1 MAREMPEFEVAIVGA
16 GVHGSSAA
24 FHLASRGVRVAIF
37 DQRGPAGG
45 PTGRS
50 SAICRAYYTNEFL
63 AGIAARSI
71 EMFANF
77 EEIVGGPSG
86 FRRTGF
92 VWIHGQKDTAELDHA
107 VPKLGRAGVT
117 VERLDAAEIAKRFP
131 VFDVDDDPVAMWEP
145 GAGYADPVLTTT
157 SLLNRAVA
165 LGARQFFYSGVIQL
179 QARRGGGYAL
189 TTARGDVVEARRV
202 LLAAGPWTRGLAEM
216 AGVNLPL
223 TVERHIVAIIKWE
236 GASAMRFGHGDL
248 VSGQYYCKPEGDDLY
263 CLGRLLPDE
272 AAEPN
277 SFRETLAADEGSA
290 LAQAAVARV
299 PGFSEAKLVG
309 GWASLYDVSPDW
321 QPVIGEIAEGLYVNA
336 GSSGHGFKL
345 APALGGVVADV
356 VMGGNEDAGVEQFHP
371 RRFARGELLGAGYG
385 DARILG

>member
-1 MAREMPEFEVAIVGA
+1 MAWQMPEFEVAIVGA

-63 AGIAARSI
+63 AGIAAKSI

-77 EEIVGGPSG
+77 DEVVGGPSG

-92 VWIHGQKDTAELDHA
+92 VWIHRQADAAELDDA
-107 VPKLGRAGVT
+107 VPRLGRAGVT
-117 VERLDAAEIAKRFP
+117 VERLDARQIAERFP
-131 VFDVDDDPVAMWEP
+131 VFAVDDDPVAMWEP

-157 SLLNRAVA
+157 SLLSRAVA
-165 LGARQFFYSGVIQL
+165 LGARPFFYSGVVEL
-179 QARRGGGYAL
+179 QAKPGGGYAL

-202 LLAAGPWTRGLAEM
+202 LLAAGPWTRQLAAM

-223 TVERHIVAIIKWE
+223 TVERHIVAVIRWD

-248 VSGQYYCKPEGDDLY
+248 VSGQYYCKPEGEDLY
-263 CLGRLLPDE
+263 CLGRLLADETADPD
-272 AAEPN
+272 AY
-277 SFRETLAADEGSA
+277 RETLAPDERSP
-290 LAQAAVARV
+290 LAHAAMERV
-299 PGFSEAKLVG
+299 PGFSDARLVG

-321 QPVIGEIAEGLYVNA
+321 QPVIGEIADGLYVNA

-345 APALGGVVADV
+345 APALGAVVADV
-356 VMGGNEDAGVEQFHP
+356 VMGGNEEAGVEQFHP

-385 DARILG
+385 EARILG